1 MFKVLNGQKRRV
13 ISPTT
18 VVASIAAH
26 VLLLGGA
33 VYAAAN
39 DTRPAGD
46 EIGGILEF
54 PDMPME
60 PPPPVEPVEPTP
72 PPPTPQAPSEP
83 DAPAP
88 VAGEVLQLDA
98 PTEPPV
104 GIIAE
109 PPGLPPVNEDDF
121 TRDGRIGDYIGTP
134 PAEPTP
140 PTGTPAPPSSAEEFV
155 VDESMVEKR
164 PELNRDGLART
175 MERYYPSVMRDSRVA
190 GRVVVEVIVDENGRV
205 REGSARIVETTHP
218 AFGEATLRAV
228 ERFRF
233 SPARMGGTPVPV
245 RVTIPINWTV
255 PR

>member
-1 MFKVLNGQKRRV
+1 MFKVLDGRKRRV

-18 VVASIAAH
+18 VIASVAAH

-33 VYAAAN
+33 LYAAAN
-39 DTRPAGD
+39 DTRPVEVVATELD
-46 EIGGILEF
+46 L
-54 PDMPME
+54 PPLPTE
-60 PPPPVEPVEPTP
+60 PAPPEVEPVEPTP
-72 PPPTPQAPSEP
+72 PPPTPEPSEP
-83 DAPAP
+83 DAPEP
-88 VAGEVLQLDA
+88 VPGEVLQLET
-98 PTEPPV
+98 PTEAPRVITP
-104 GIIAE
+104 E
-109 PPGLPPVNEDDF
+109 PPGTPPVNPMDF
-121 TRDGRIGDYIGTP
+121 QRDGRIGDYIGKPGPT
-134 PAEPTP
+134 PTP
-140 PTGTPAPPSSAEEFV
+140 PTGNPTPPPAGDFI
-155 VDESMVEKR
+155 VDESMVEVR

-175 MERYYPSVMRDSRVA
+175 MERYYPSVMRDGRVA

-218 AFGEATLRAV
+218 AFGDATLRAV

>member
-18 VVASIAAH
+18 IAASIAAH

-33 VYAAAN
+33 VYAAAH
-39 DTRPAGD
+39 DTREPTEVVTG
-46 EIGGILEF
+46 EIDVF
-54 PDMPME
+54 PELPE
-60 PPPPVEPVEPTP
+60 VEPIEPTP
-72 PPPTPQAPSEP
+72 PPPAQDQPVEP
-83 DAPAP
+83 DAPEP
-88 VAGEVLQLDA
+88 VPGETLQLDA
-98 PTEPPV
+98 PTEAPTAITP
-104 GIIAE
+104 E
-109 PPGLPPVNEDDF
+109 PPGTPPVDDKAF
-121 TRDGRIGDYIGTP
+121 SGMGPIGDVIGTP
-134 PAEPTP
+134 PAVPAP
-140 PTGTPAPPSSAEEFV
+140 PTGPPAAPARAVDYVLPAEAAEV
-155 VDESMVEKR
+155 R

-175 MERYYPSVMRDSRVA
+175 MERYYPSIMRDSRVT

-233 SPARMGGTPVPV
+233 RPARMGGTPVPV